1 MTLSPLSF
9 CVGSLEPHLCERRG
23 VKCSVI
29 TGNDVLRSE
38 TQPKQG
44 NYMINVCM
52 SNTDLESAGSLRQ
65 AYDGQLTEI
74 SAQKAHWD
82 LHRSLLSETLSLGNN
97 LVTTWIRVQLRVCV
111 CVCMCMFTFPSKKIN
126 NNIYKR
132 WGGDRFCLCVCVIR
146 FFNIKIYRI

>member
-1 MTLSPLSF
+1 MKKITLSPLSF

-52 SNTDLESAGSLRQ
+52 ST
-65 AYDGQLTEI
+65 LTW
-74 SAQKAHWD
+74 SQQG
-82 LHRSLLSETLSLGNN
+82 L
-97 LVTTWIRVQLRVCV
+97 
-111 CVCMCMFTFPSKKIN
+111 
-126 NNIYKR
+126 
-132 WGGDRFCLCVCVIR
+132 
-146 FFNIKIYRI
+146 